1 MDKNKKIMIGAIG
14 AAVVAGG
21 VAIGLIV
28 SRTPPKADL
37 STFHTEAST
46 KAPTETE
53 VKPQETTVSET
64 ETTAKTEENAPRL
77 SAVTATYTSGK
88 VSIQYPVIE
97 DMEDTQKQEQI
108 NEHLKA
114 NALSVLKGY
123 EINEETDSL
132 TVSCEIVSADRK
144 RLTAVYTGSL
154 MVENGAHPTNI
165 FYTNTVNLAQIQDMG
180 LNDFTDAYTMAGYV
194 LSDDVQFPQLNAEET
209 SAALEYRSTQTLE
222 DLTALFKDADFPVS
236 EGENWPESFSY
247 EKQGRVYF
255 SLPVPHA
262 LGDYVIVAFDPAT
275 K

>member
-1 MDKNKKIMIGAIG
+1 MIKNTLRRNHMDKNKKIMIGAIG

-53 VKPQETTVSET
+53 VKPQTTVSET
-64 ETTAKTEENAPRL
+64 ETTAKTEKNASRL

-144 RLTAVYTGSL
+144 RLYCRLCRQPDEKRRSSNKHFLYEHGEPGPDTGH
-154 MVENGAHPTNI
+154 GI
-165 FYTNTVNLAQIQDMG
+165 KRFYRCLYHGRLCAQRRCSVP
-180 LNDFTDAYTMAGYV
+180 A
-194 LSDDVQFPQLNAEET
+194 AEC
-209 SAALEYRSTQTLE
+209 
-222 DLTALFKDADFPVS
+222 
-236 EGENWPESFSY
+236 
-247 EKQGRVYF
+247 
-255 SLPVPHA
+255 
-262 LGDYVIVAFDPAT
+262 
-275 K
+275 